1 MVDSNKF
8 TLFDRDAFYMMFLE
22 EPKMNR
28 IGDKIFKF
36 PKAKILETLRINAE
50 THKKEFKELLEKNTE
65 HVKTEIQKVAQS
77 VGYPDLTQVNAALR
91 AKPTD
96 HSRDYER
103 MIKILEM
110 TTQEEIELTGSEFE
124 RYIEDEWDWKDTFLS
139 NKMTYGMA

>member
-1 MVDSNKF
+1 MDSNKF
-8 TLFDRDAFYMMFLE
+8 TLFDREAFYMMFLE

-36 PKAKILETLRINAE
+36 PKAKVLEKLKENAE
-50 THKKEFKELLEKNTE
+50 IHKKEFKELLTKNTE
-65 HVKTEIQKVAQS
+65 HVKAEILKVAQS
-77 VGYPDLTQVNAALR
+77 EGYPDLSKVNEAIR

-103 MIKILEM
+103 MISILQM
-110 TTQEEIELTGSEFE
+110 TTQDEIELTGSEFE

-139 NKMTYGMA
+139 NKTMYGMA